1 MSMLANDKKIIF
13 IGDSIT
19 EGFDLKKYF
28 PSFNIIN
35 EGISGNSTID
45 IINRLDQS
53 IFRHNPDVVFLLIG
67 TNDID
72 VPSLPNDEV
81 IYNIKKIIKTIQK
94 KLKHVK
100 LYVQSIYPVFYDM
113 NPLSVGKRKN
123 KDILYIN
130 EKIKNIKNITYI
142 DMDVI
147 LSDENG
153 NLNKLYTYDGLH
165 ISDLGYD
172 VISEKLKQYL

>member
-1 MSMLANDKKIIF
+1 
-13 IGDSIT
+13 
-19 EGFDLKKYF
+19 
-28 PSFNIIN
+28 
-35 EGISGNSTID
+35 
-45 IINRLDQS
+45 
-53 IFRHNPDVVFLLIG
+53 
-67 TNDID
+67 
-72 VPSLPNDEV
+72 
-81 IYNIKKIIKTIQK
+81 
-94 KLKHVK
+94 
-100 LYVQSIYPVFYDM
+100 
-113 NPLSVGKRKN
+113 LSVGKRKN